1 MAREMILKIRLFF
14 SKFPSPLLRLN
25 ALGGPLSCG
34 TFSFKA
40 SSWSSYPF
48 DLEERSLKKWAFET
62 LSTPL
67 DFKWPFA
74 RYACVK
80 AGTNEGACSRSTL
93 LQHAPETK
101 QGSLALTISC
111 ERNIMLRNKTFAP
124 EFSTTLISNCCTSL
138 FQEQAPSCVLKFACR
153 DITCLQLANNQI
165 GL

>member
-111 ERNIMLRNKTFAP
+111 EKIL
-124 EFSTTLISNCCTSL
+124 CCATKLLLPS
-138 FQEQAPSCVLKFACR
+138 FQPLSYQTVARVCFRSKLPRVYWNL
-153 DITCLQLANNQI
+153 LAVT
-165 GL
+165 